1 MLQGFTDAYYPMFV
15 DEDNQ
20 VLPLNKVIRTGL
32 KDAYGKP
39 YAEIV
44 TPTVV
49 AEARKLF
56 GCPTLTGVPLENE
69 GGNGTA
75 SAHWEYRYAAAGPA
89 LAYPAW
95 LGCQHVAGLAKQGVA
110 TSYRYHQ

>member
-1 MLQGFTDAYYPMFV
+1 MLMSSGFTLQGFTDAYYPMFV

-20 VLPLNKVIRTGL
+20 VLPLDKVIRSGM

-56 GCPTLTGVPLENE
+56 DCPTLTGVPLENE

-75 SAHWEYRYAAAGPA
+75 SAHWEYR
-89 LAYPAW
+89 
-95 LGCQHVAGLAKQGVA
+95 
-110 TSYRYHQ
+110 